1 MSGMNPTIEWCE
13 KSGGNCLRFT
23 FGEMLTERDAEFA
36 INKWKQAFNQK
47 KDQCISL
54 IWDCTDMKQYES
66 AARKKWTNALFE
78 MRPQIGS
85 IWLPLPNLGG
95 ERILAYCNQWGINR
109 LILTGG
115 EDIGVSD
122 IRDKTEFALL
132 NWAEANDIPTLGIC
146 RGMQLMSVWAGS
158 NLKLVENHI
167 SVRHLL
173 NGEISGEVNSFHGF
187 APTKCPVSFKLLAK
201 SEDGSIE
208 AIRHEKKPMEGWMW
222 HPERELPAQATDIQ
236 QLQRLFT

>member
-1 MSGMNPTIEWCE
+1 MQTKTLCVGVTMRVVQAQGYDEP
-13 KSGGNCLRFT
+13 
-23 FGEMLTERDAEFA
+23 RDALAQDWPRFLEA
-36 INKWKQAFNQK
+36 ALPQA
-47 KDQCISL
+47 
-54 IWDCTDMKQYES
+54 
-66 AARKKWTNALFE
+66 
-78 MRPQIGS
+78 
-85 IWLPLPNLGG
+85 IWLPLPNLGE

-122 IRDKTEFALL
+122 IRDKTEFSLL
-132 NWAEANDIPTLGIC
+132 NWAEANDIPTLGVC

-187 APTKCPVSFKLLAK
+187 APTKCPVSFKLLAE